1 MWQKPDSGSYVDL
14 RARLRK
20 KMQQDGLIKE
30 KILAALQ
37 QTYEQAVS
45 DSAVVLSRSERERL
59 FHQLLDDIL
68 TELLNENKQSH
79 G

>member
-20 KMQQDGLIKE
+20 KMQQNGLIKE

-37 QTYEQAVS
+37 TTYEQALA
-45 DSAVVLSRSERERL
+45 DAPVVLARSERERL
-59 FHQLLDDIL
+59 FQQLLEDIL
-68 TELLNENKQSH
+68 TEVITENKTSH